1 MTVNPEVELVPPE
14 NIIDN
19 ILVDLCGPG

>member
-1 MTVNPEVELVPPE
+1 MYSLNYNYT

-19 ILVDLCGPG
+19 ILVFRIICI